1 MKEFLQEFS
10 LGGIFF
16 HSTLENSYNLN
27 PILLLPPVVV
37 LVLIFLRKPTL
48 PVFGI
53 GIVLAMILAVAV
65 QGRSLTEVLS
75 ALASGMQTSTG
86 MDLVDSM
93 INRGGVTSMM
103 SSVALIIGA
112 AMFSSGLKTTKVFE
126 VLLDTI
132 TRYAK
137 GRRSLLAFSYI
148 LHLVLASLTG
158 VYLVTFS
165 IVGPILAPLFD
176 KYNLH
181 RKNLSRMLEDTGT
194 AFSPIVPW
202 SNISIFILG
211 TLGVSS
217 FEYVLYAPIT
227 YLGVVFAAV
236 YIATGFGIYNS
247 DGVMVIREKK

>member
-1 MKEFLQEFS
+1 
-10 LGGIFF
+10 
-16 HSTLENSYNLN
+16 
-27 PILLLPPVVV
+27 
-37 LVLIFLRKPTL
+37 
-48 PVFGI
+48 
-53 GIVLAMILAVAV
+53 
-65 QGRSLTEVLS
+65 
-75 ALASGMQTSTG
+75 
-86 MDLVDSM
+86 
-93 INRGGVTSMM
+93 
-103 SSVALIIGA
+103 
-112 AMFSSGLKTTKVFE
+112 MFSSGLKTTKVFE